1 MMIFNNF
8 YRIPKELLT
17 DEERERLV
25 DPDAIEMA
33 EELQKKLSKITE
45 TVNARKKRI

>member
-17 DEERERLV
+17 DEERENLT
-25 DPDAIEMA
+25 DPEVIEMA
-33 EELQKKLSKITE
+33 EELQKKLSHITE
-45 TVNARKKRI
+45 TINAEKRRN